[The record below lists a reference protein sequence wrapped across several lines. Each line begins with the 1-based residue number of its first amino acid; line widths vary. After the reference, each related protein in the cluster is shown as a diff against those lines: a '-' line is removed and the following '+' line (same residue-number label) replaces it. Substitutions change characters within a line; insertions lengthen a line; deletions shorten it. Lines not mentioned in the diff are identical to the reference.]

1 MVAAYLRALGSPGH
15 DEVTR
20 TLRAMTAYR
29 SSNAYRQAASW
40 PSQVFSLALSWGAI
54 VGVTTTS
61 PNEILRD
68 FVVFVFAIIGAELG
82 VAAALLGG
90 SRWWLFRRFVR
101 RSKHD
106 DPGQAGHGRKGD

>member
-1 MVAAYLRALGSPGH
+1 MEPDRIQGFERIPPGC
-15 DEVTR
+15 
-20 TLRAMTAYR
+20 L
-29 SSNAYRQAASW
+29 
-40 PSQVFSLALSWGAI
+40 LAIAGFLIGFVVGAI